1 LEQNSDFLED
11 STDLYCSFISDSRRS
26 SRAGKVPLP
35 GVTSTAIASSGGAGG
50 MSSSSGQGQDA
61 SSSSSVTA
69 AGTASANGIPVPAS
83 IPSVP
88 GDEHAV
94 HHANVASGRNTILC
108 KMLALNIF
116 SSTVIISF
124 EELVLRADFCNSLIP
139 KALFIFF
146 WNSLRNFSVDKPW

>member
-1 LEQNSDFLED
+1 MEQNYDFLVD
-11 STDLYCSFISDSRRS
+11 SIDLYCSFIYDSRRS

-35 GVTSTAIASSGGAGG
+35 GATSTAIASSGGAGG

-69 AGTASANGIPVPAS
+69 AGTTSANGVPVPAS

-94 HHANVASGRNTILC
+94 HHANVASGRNT
-108 KMLALNIF
+108 
-116 SSTVIISF
+116 
-124 EELVLRADFCNSLIP
+124 VLYNVRIVYLTCHWCQYI
-139 KALFIFF
+139 KQ
-146 WNSLRNFSVDKPW
+146 